1 MINFKFDI
9 DLNLKGKT
17 KILDKSQ
24 IHEILKNFD
33 QFGILRFK
41 NLTSKPE
48 NLIKFTDLFS
58 KSYSNDA
65 ARRSKRLD
73 SEKIRNVDVFRNLGT
88 FWKFRGP
95 RKYPFDW
102 V

>member
-41 NLTSKPE
+41 LFKICCEKKSKIP
-48 NLIKFTDLFS
+48 
-58 KSYSNDA
+58 
-65 ARRSKRLD
+65 
-73 SEKIRNVDVFRNLGT
+73 
-88 FWKFRGP
+88 
-95 RKYPFDW
+95 
-102 V
+102 